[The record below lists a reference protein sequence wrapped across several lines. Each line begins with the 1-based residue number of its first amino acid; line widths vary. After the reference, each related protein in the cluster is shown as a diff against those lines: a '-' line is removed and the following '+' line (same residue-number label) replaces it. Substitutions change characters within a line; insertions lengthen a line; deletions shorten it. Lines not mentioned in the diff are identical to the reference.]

1 LFFFSFL
8 RLFHGTGS
16 ASALDVALDGVD
28 PTLSS
33 KRCILGTGSYFARNP
48 IYSES
53 YGGYRP
59 IDKDK
64 PDGFLFSMLQCNV
77 LVGDPYNAGI
87 REPGSNWSK
96 PPVKKAHGDD
106 DDDDDN
112 VTSSAD
118 ACSAECYDSVLGGP
132 HIPPNVWTGSEAAMK
147 YSTVHVVYAKSHSL
161 VQYVLEFYS
170 KRTRC

>member
-1 LFFFSFL
+1 MFFFFFL

-28 PTLSS
+28 PKFSS
-33 KRCILGTGSYFARNP
+33 KQCILGAGSYFARNP
-48 IYSES
+48 MYSES
-53 YGGYRP
+53 YGGSRP

-64 PDGFLFSMLQCNV
+64 RDGFLFSMLLCNV
-77 LVGDPYNAGI
+77 LVGDFHNAGI

-96 PPVKKAHGDD
+96 LIVKKAHD

-118 ACSAECYDSVLGGP
+118 ACSAERYDSILGGP
-132 HIPPNVWTGSEAAMK
+132 HIPPNVWSGSEAAMK